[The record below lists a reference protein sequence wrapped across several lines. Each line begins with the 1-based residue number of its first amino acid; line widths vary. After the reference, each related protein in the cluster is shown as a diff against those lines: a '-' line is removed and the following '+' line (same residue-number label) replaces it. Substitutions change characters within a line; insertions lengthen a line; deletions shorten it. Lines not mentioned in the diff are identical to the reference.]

1 MRAYII
7 RRLLLIIPTL
17 LVVSIMVFI
26 SIRLVPGNVIDLM
39 VSQHQGGGDMPGS
52 SGIPVNPEAIRH
64 AMGLDVPFYEQYLRW
79 LGDMILHGNL
89 GSSLWTKITVT
100 QAIAQRFP
108 ITFELGLIAFIIAQ
122 LIALPVGV
130 YSAVRQDTV
139 ADYVCRTIAILGLAV
154 PSFWIATMVM
164 VYPAVWWNWSPPM
177 EYVPFTKGPAQNLAI
192 VIVPAIILGLAMAGA
207 TMRYTRTMMLEVLR
221 QDYVRTA
228 WVKGLRERVVVFR
241 HVLRNALIPV
251 VTILI
256 GQVTVLI
263 SGSVIMEQIF
273 NLPGM
278 GRLFL
283 DTLTKRDYL
292 MVSGLNF
299 FYGFIGLV
307 LILLTD
313 LSYAY
318 LDPRVRY
325 K

>member
-7 RRLLLIIPTL
+7 RRVLLIIPTL
-17 LVVSIMVFI
+17 IFVSIMVFI

-39 VSQHQGGGDMPGS
+39 VTQHGGGGDMPGS
-52 SGIPVNPEAIRH
+52 SGITVNPDAIRH
-64 AMGLDVPFYEQYLRW
+64 ALGLDVPFYEQYLRW
-79 LGDMILHGNL
+79 IGGIILYGNL
-89 GSSLWTKITVT
+89 GNSLWTKTNVT
-100 QAIAQRFP
+100 QAIGQRFS
-108 ITFELGLIAFIIAQ
+108 ITFELGLLAFIIAQ
-122 LIALPVGV
+122 LIALPVGI
-130 YSAVRQDTV
+130 YSATRQDTV
-139 ADYVCRTIAILGLAV
+139 VDYICRTIAIIGLAV
-154 PSFWIATMVM
+154 PSFWLATMVM
-164 VYPAVWWNWSPPM
+164 VYPSVWWDWSPPM
-177 EYVPFTKGPAQNLAI
+177 QYVAFSKDPITNLTI
-192 VIVPAIILGLAMAGA
+192 MIVPAVILGLGMAGA

-228 WVKGLRERVVVFR
+228 WSKGLKERIIVFR

-263 SGSVIMEQIF
+263 GGSVIMEQIF
-273 NLPGM
+273 NIPGM

-292 MVSGLNF
+292 MVSGLNL
-299 FYGFIGLV
+299 FYGFIGLI

-325 K
+325 R